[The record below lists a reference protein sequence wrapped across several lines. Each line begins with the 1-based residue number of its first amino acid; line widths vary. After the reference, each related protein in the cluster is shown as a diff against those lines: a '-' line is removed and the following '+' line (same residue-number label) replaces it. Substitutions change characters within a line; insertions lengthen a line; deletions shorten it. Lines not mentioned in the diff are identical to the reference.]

1 MRIKRKISNKAL
13 HFVVKEKRNE
23 NRKNEKP
30 DVGWRQ
36 HKKKKL
42 TRLLR
47 WWFLLASQIHSPQ
60 SHNPVCVDSTSLLK
74 LHFWIKI
81 IIQICGTRMT
91 ASDLKWFSIVI
102 LLMELTWYWVDKPR
116 WARSFIAVGW
126 YVRRIICILLI
137 CVDMYVVY
145 SYSRSRSGDI
155 VLCFLIFC
163 LRERYKEVKSCLL
176 RLIAPDPFI
185 GGGWYLRSSFD
196 CCLPSRANVIIV
208 TCSDLSEIIFRLIDV
223 GNLFFINRVIGA
235 IRFLLLSKNT
245 ICRCNV

>member
-1 MRIKRKISNKAL
+1 M
-13 HFVVKEKRNE
+13 
-23 NRKNEKP
+23 KNEKP
-30 DVGWRQ
+30 DEAPLQLQLHWLIEVGWRQ

-42 TRLLR
+42 TRLLC

-74 LHFWIKI
+74 LHCLIKI
-81 IIQICGTRMT
+81 IIQISGTRMT

-102 LLMELTWYWVDKPR
+102 LLMELTWYWLDKPW
-116 WARSFIAVGW
+116 WARSFIALSW

-155 VLCFLIFC
+155 VLCFLVFF

-208 TCSDLSEIIFRLIDV
+208 TCSDLSEIIFRLMSEIFSSSIEWLVRFDSCSSAKPQCADV
-223 GNLFFINRVIGA
+223 IYKIWKCVNP
-235 IRFLLLSKNT
+235 KH
-245 ICRCNV
+245 